1 MLEKHLIL
9 WPVAAMA
16 ALTFIVLNLMP
27 FARVIA
33 VRTGKAKVSDFKYG
47 DTPTVPETA
56 RLINRNYMN
65 LLELPVLFY
74 VVCLILFADDAVT
87 QIELIL
93 AWLFVGFRAAHS
105 IQHLTAN
112 IVLLRLA
119 LFASAATSL
128 LTLWV
133 VTFWRIAGL

>member
-16 ALTFIVLNLMP
+16 ALTFVVLNLMP

-33 VRTGKAKVSDFKYG
+33 VRSGKAKVSDFRYG
-47 DTPTVPETA
+47 ETETVPQIA

-74 VVCLILFADDAVT
+74 VVCLILFIDNAVT
-87 QIELIL
+87 QTTLIL
-93 AWLFVGFRAAHS
+93 AWLFVILRAAHS
-105 IQHLTAN
+105 ILHLTVN
-112 IVLLRLA
+112 IVLLRLI

-128 LTLWV
+128 LALWALA
-133 VTFWRIAGL
+133 FWRITGL

>member
-33 VRTGKAKVSDFKYG
+33 VRTGKARVSDFKYG
-47 DTPTVPETA
+47 EAESVPETA

-93 AWLFVGFRAAHS
+93 AWLFVGFRAAHTVL
-105 IQHLTAN
+105 HLTIN
-112 IVLLRLA
+112 HVLVRLSVFALAVITLLA
-119 LFASAATSL
+119 L
-128 LTLWV
+128 WI

>member
-9 WPVAAMA
+9 WPMAAMA

-27 FARVIA
+27 FSRVVA
-33 VRTGKAKVSDFKYG
+33 VRSGKAKVSDFKYG
-47 DTPTVPETA
+47 EADSVPAQT

-74 VVCLILFADDAVT
+74 VVCLILFADDAVAPLT
-87 QIELIL
+87 LAL
-93 AWLFVGFRAAHS
+93 AWLFVGLRAGHS
-105 IQHLTAN
+105 VVHLTIN
-112 IVLLRLA
+112 RVLLRLSVFA
-119 LFASAATSL
+119 LAVTVL
-128 LTLWV
+128 LALWV

>member
-9 WPVAAMA
+9 WPMAAMA

-27 FARVIA
+27 FSRVIA
-33 VRTGKAKVSDFKYG
+33 VRTGKARVSDFKYG
-47 DTPTVPETA
+47 ETETVPAQT

-87 QIELIL
+87 QPTLVL
-93 AWLFVGFRAAHS
+93 AWLFVAFRACHS
-105 IQHLTAN
+105 FVHLTVN
-112 IVLLRLA
+112 HILLRLA
-119 LFASAATSL
+119 LFALAATAL
-128 LTLWV
+128 LALWA
-133 VTFWRIAGL
+133 VTFWRIAAL